1 MQSVLALDEEFEGC
15 AELKIGLS
23 STSVLQ
29 LRMTATDLPPEASS
43 SQREK
48 THISHQPLAWRN
60 WHRKIN
66 WLNTI
71 LVVLIPLFGL
81 YLARTTPLTP
91 STLLWSITYYAM
103 TAFGITG
110 GYHRLWSHRCY
121 SARLPLRLFLAFTG
135 AGAIQGSIRWWSA
148 NHRAHHRW
156 TDTMKDPYS
165 VMRGLLFS
173 HIGWM
178 VLNNDPKVKGR
189 TDVSDLD
196 GDPVVVFQHKHY
208 GKCLLFAAWIFPC
221 LVAGLGWGDWWGGL
235 VYAGVLRACLVQQA
249 TFCVN
254 SLAHWIGE
262 QPFDDRR
269 SPRDHVLTALVTMG
283 EGYHNFHHEF
293 PSDYRNA
300 IIWYQ
305 YDPTKWLIY
314 AMSRLPFF
322 PLSYNLKTFRS
333 NEIEK
338 GRLQQQ
344 QKALDC
350 KRSKLDWGVP
360 ISQLPVLSWDDFKAQ
375 SSAHGAA
382 LVAIAGVIHDVSG
395 FIAEHPG
402 GQALIRSA
410 IGKDATA
417 LFNGGVY
424 NHTNSAHNL
433 LSTMRVGVL
442 RGGQE
447 VEIWKMGATANEHL
461 LKSEKSF
468 VLPMGE
474 HATRVAPPAVAATA
488 A

>member
-1 MQSVLALDEEFEGC
+1 M
-15 AELKIGLS
+15 AEPAPRPSLLTPA
-23 STSVLQ
+23 STPKP
-29 LRMTATDLPPEASS
+29 TAAQKAS
-43 SQREK
+43 
-48 THISHQPLAWRN
+48 HIQYQDVTVRN
-60 WHRKIN
+60 WYKKIN
-66 WLNTI
+66 WLNTT
-71 LVVLIPLFGL
+71 LVVVVPLYGL
-81 YLARTTPLTP
+81 YLACHTRLTRA
-91 STLLWSITYYAM
+91 TLVWSIAYYFF

-121 SARLPLRLFLAFTG
+121 AARLPLRLFLAFVG
-135 AGAIQGSIRWWSA
+135 AGAVQGSIRWWSA

-156 TDTMKDPYS
+156 TDTAKDPYS
-165 VMRGLLFS
+165 VMRGLVFS

-196 GDPVVVFQHKHY
+196 ADWVVVWQHRHY
-208 GKCLLFAAWIFPC
+208 GKCLLFTAWVFPC
-221 LVAGLGWGDWWGGL
+221 VVAGLGWGDWWGGL
-235 VYAGVLRACLVQQA
+235 VYAGILRACFVQQA

-269 SPRDHVLTALVTMG
+269 SPRDHVLTALVTLG

-305 YDPTKWLIY
+305 YDPTKWLIF
-314 AMSRLPFF
+314 ALSRIRI
-322 PLSYNLKTFRS
+322 PLFMPPLAYNLKTFRD

-338 GRLQQQ
+338 GRVQQL
-344 QKALDC
+344 QKAVD
-350 KRSKLDWGVP
+350 RRRAKLDWGVP
-360 ISQLPVLSWDDFKAQ
+360 LARLPVVDWDDFKARC
-375 SSAHGAA
+375 ADGAQ
-382 LVAIAGVIHDVSG
+382 LVAVAGVIHDVES

-402 GQALIRSA
+402 GRALIASA
-410 IGKDATA
+410 VGKDATA

-424 NHTNSAHNL
+424 EHSNAAHNL

-447 VEIWKMGATANEHL
+447 VEVWKTEWSRLERDTKGAAV
-461 LKSEKSF
+461 KRA
-468 VLPMGE
+468 GE
-474 HATRVAPPAVAATA
+474 QITRVGAPVAAAVAA
-488 A
+488 

>member
-1 MQSVLALDEEFEGC
+1 MAGPGPSG
-15 AELKIGLS
+15 
-23 STSVLQ
+23 
-29 LRMTATDLPPEASS
+29 P
-43 SQREK
+43 
-48 THISHQPLAWRN
+48 THIGNQRFTLAN
-60 WHRKIN
+60 WHKKIN
-66 WLNTI
+66 WLNTT
-71 LVVLIPLFGL
+71 LVVLIPLLGI
-81 YLARTTPLTP
+81 YLAWSTPLTLP
-91 STLLWSITYYAM
+91 TFLWSIVYYFA

-121 SARLPLRLFLAFTG
+121 SARLPLRLVLAFTG

-165 VMRGLLFS
+165 VMRGLVFS

-196 GDPVVVFQHKHY
+196 NDPVVVFQHKHY
-208 GKCLLFAAWIFPC
+208 GKCLLVAAWVFPTV
-221 LVAGLGWGDWWGGL
+221 VAGLGWGDWWGGL
-235 VYAGVLRACLVQQA
+235 VYAGIMRACFVQQA

-300 IIWYQ
+300 INWYQ
-305 YDPTKWLIY
+305 YDPTKWLIWL
-314 AMSRLPFF
+314 MSRLPMF
-322 PLSYNLKTFRS
+322 PQTYNLKTFRS

-344 QKALDC
+344 QKALDR
-350 KRSKLDWGVP
+350 KRSRLDWGVAL
-360 ISQLPVLSWDDFKAQ
+360 SQLPVISWDDFVAQ
-375 SSAHGAA
+375 SSDDGVR
-382 LVAIAGVIHDVSG
+382 LVAIAGVIHDVSA
-395 FIAEHPG
+395 FISEHPG
-402 GQALIRSA
+402 GKALINSA

-417 LFNGGVY
+417 MFNGGVY
-424 NHTNSAHNL
+424 EHSNAAHNL
-433 LSTMRVGVL
+433 LSTMRVAIL

-447 VEIWKMGATANEHL
+447 VEVWKRGADERGMKDLRGAFA
-461 LKSEKSF
+461 SA
-468 VLPMGE
+468 GE
-474 HATRVAPPAVAATA
+474 QITRVPAPVAAAVAA
-488 A
+488 

>member
-1 MQSVLALDEEFEGC
+1 MAAADAPSE
-15 AELKIGLS
+15 
-23 STSVLQ
+23 
-29 LRMTATDLPPEASS
+29 PSS
-43 SQREK
+43 SHQEL
-48 THISHQPLAWRN
+48 HISNQSLTWKN
-60 WHRKIN
+60 WYRKIN
-66 WLNTI
+66 WLNTT
-71 LVVLIPLFGL
+71 LVVVAPFYGL
-81 YLARTTPLTP
+81 HLARSTPLTLP
-91 STLLWSITYYAM
+91 TLLWSVIYYAM

-178 VLNNDPKVKGR
+178 ILKTDPKIKGR

-196 GDPVVVFQHKHY
+196 SDPVVVFQHAHY
-208 GKCLLFAAWIFPC
+208 GKCLLVAAWIFPS
-221 LVAGLGWGDWWGGL
+221 VVSGLGWGDWWGGL
-235 VYAGVLRACLVQQA
+235 VYAGLIRACLVQQA

-262 QPFDDRR
+262 QPFDDRI
-269 SPRDHVLTALVTMG
+269 SPRDSLIVALVTLG

-314 AMSRLPFF
+314 AMSRIPVF

-333 NEIEK
+333 NEILK
-338 GRLQQQ
+338 GRLQQR
-344 QKALDC
+344 QKALDR
-350 KRSKLDWGVP
+350 KRVGLDWGVP
-360 ISQLPVLSWDDFKAQ
+360 ISQLPVLSWDDFTAQ
-375 SSAHGAA
+375 ASAHGAA
-382 LVAIAGVIHDVSG
+382 LVAIAGVIHDISG
-395 FIAEHPG
+395 FTAEHPG
-402 GQALIRSA
+402 GKALINSA

-424 NHTNSAHNL
+424 EHSNAAHNL

-447 VEIWKMGATANEHL
+447 VEVWKRGVGGKGLDTGRGRATL
-461 LKSEKSF
+461 I
-468 VLPMGE
+468 GE
-474 HATRVAPPAVAATA
+474 QVTRVVAPLAAA

>member
-1 MQSVLALDEEFEGC
+1 MPVSEARPEV
-15 AELKIGLS
+15 
-23 STSVLQ
+23 
-29 LRMTATDLPPEASS
+29 DLLHKPL
-43 SQREK
+43 
-48 THISHQPLAWRN
+48 HISQQPLTWKN
-60 WHRKIN
+60 WYQKIN
-66 WLNTI
+66 WLNTT
-71 LVVLIPLFGL
+71 LVVFIPLFGL
-81 YLARTTPLTP
+81 YLARSTPLTLP
-91 STLLWSITYYAM
+91 TLLWSITYYAM

-178 VLNNDPKVKGR
+178 VLNSDPKVKGR

-196 GDPVVVFQHKHY
+196 SDPVVMFQHKHY
-208 GKCLLFAAWIFPC
+208 GKCLLVAAWIFPSV
-221 LVAGLGWGDWWGGL
+221 VAGLGWGDWWGGL
-235 VYAGVLRACLVQQA
+235 VYAGLIRACFVQQA

-314 AMSRLPFF
+314 AMSRIPLF

-344 QKALDC
+344 QKALNQ
-350 KRSKLDWGVP
+350 KRSALDWGVP

-375 SSAHGAA
+375 ATANGAA
-382 LVAIAGVIHDVSG
+382 LIAIAGVIHDVSG

-402 GQALIRSA
+402 GKALINSA
-410 IGKDATA
+410 VGKDATA

-424 NHTNSAHNL
+424 EHLNAAHNL

-447 VEIWKMGATANEHL
+447 VEIWKRGSNVNGKL
-461 LKSEKSF
+461 LESEKEY
-468 VLPMGE
+468 LLHIGE
-474 HATRVAPPAVAATA
+474 QVTRVAAPLAAATA

>member
-1 MQSVLALDEEFEGC
+1 MTAATDLAPD
-15 AELKIGLS
+15 S
-23 STSVLQ
+23 STSAQ
-29 LRMTATDLPPEASS
+29 TER
-43 SQREK
+43 
-48 THISHQPLAWRN
+48 HISRQPLTWTN
-60 WHRKIN
+60 WYRKIN
-66 WLNTI
+66 WLNTS
-71 LVVLIPLFGL
+71 LVVLIPLYGI
-81 YLARTTPLTP
+81 YLACSTPLTLP
-91 STLLWSITYYAM
+91 TLLWSVAYYAM

-121 SARLPLRLFLAFTG
+121 SARLPLRVFLAFTG

-156 TDTMKDPYS
+156 TDTAKDPYS

-178 VLNNDPKVKGR
+178 VLHNDPKVKGR

-196 GDPVVVFQHKHY
+196 SDPVVVFQHRHY
-208 GKCLLFAAWIFPC
+208 GKCLLVAAWIFPC
-221 LVAGLGWGDWWGGL
+221 VVAGLGWGDWWGGL
-235 VYAGVLRACLVQQA
+235 VYAGLIRACFVQQA

-314 AMSRLPFF
+314 AMSQMPFF

-344 QKALDC
+344 QKALDG
-350 KRSKLDWGVP
+350 KRSGLDWGVP
-360 ISQLPVLSWDDFKAQ
+360 ISQLPVLSWDEFKAQ
-375 SSAHGAA
+375 ACAHGAA

-402 GQALIRSA
+402 GKALISSA

-424 NHTNSAHNL
+424 EHSNAGHNL

-447 VEIWKMGATANEHL
+447 VEVWKRGARASEHVF
-461 LKSEKSF
+461 K
-468 VLPMGE
+468 GE
-474 HATRVAPPAVAATA
+474 QGHVSPIGEQVTRVARPLLAASA

>member
-1 MQSVLALDEEFEGC
+1 MAALDSIPEDK
-15 AELKIGLS
+15 ATS
-23 STSVLQ
+23 SKS
-29 LRMTATDLPPEASS
+29 
-43 SQREK
+43 
-48 THISHQPLAWRN
+48 THIQYQEVTFRN
-60 WHRKIN
+60 WYKKIN
-66 WLNTI
+66 WLNTT
-71 LVVLIPLFGL
+71 LVVLIPALGL
-81 YLARTTPLTP
+81 YLTRTTPLTRP
-91 STLLWSITYYAM
+91 TLIWSVLYYFC

-135 AGAIQGSIRWWSA
+135 AGAIQGSARWWSA

-178 VLNNDPKVKGR
+178 VLNSDPKVKGR

-196 GDPVVVFQHKHY
+196 SDPVVVWQHKHY
-208 GKCLLFAAWIFPC
+208 GKCLLFAAWIFPMI
-221 LVAGLGWGDWWGGL
+221 VAGLGWGDWWGGL
-235 VYAGVLRACLVQQA
+235 VYAGIIRACFVQQA

-269 SPRDHVLTALVTMG
+269 TPRDHVLTALVTMG

-314 AMSRLPFF
+314 LFSLGPF
-322 PLSYNLKTFRS
+322 PLAYSLKTFRS

-344 QKALDC
+344 QKALDK
-350 KRSKLDWGVP
+350 KRSGLDWGLP
-360 ISQLPVLSWDDFKAQ
+360 LSQLPVISWDGFQARCKE
-375 SSAHGAA
+375 SGEM
-382 LVAIAGVIHDVSG
+382 LVAVAGVIHDVSQ
-395 FIAEHPG
+395 FIEDHPG
-402 GQALIRSA
+402 GRSLIRSA
-410 IGKDATA
+410 VGKDGTGM
-417 LFNGGVY
+417 FNGGVY
-424 NHTNSAHNL
+424 EHSNAAHNL

-447 VEIWKMGATANEHL
+447 VEVWKKQRVDVLG
-461 LKSEKSF
+461 KSDILRQ
-468 VLPMGE
+468 V
-474 HATRVAPPAVAATA
+474 TRVERLVEGAVAA
-488 A
+488 

>member
-1 MQSVLALDEEFEGC
+1 MAV
-15 AELKIGLS
+15 
-23 STSVLQ
+23 STGSAVAAAPPTQQKQ
-29 LRMTATDLPPEASS
+29 L
-43 SQREK
+43 
-48 THISHQPLAWRN
+48 HISQQPLTFGN
-60 WHRKIN
+60 WYKKIN
-66 WLNTI
+66 WLNST
-71 LVVLIPLFGL
+71 LVVFIPLAGL
-81 YLARTTPLTP
+81 YLTTSTPLTRP
-91 STLLWSITYYAM
+91 TLIWTVLYYFL

-121 SARLPLRLFLAFTG
+121 SARLPLRLVLAFTG

-156 TDTMKDPYS
+156 TDTKKDPYDAL
-165 VMRGLLFS
+165 RGFVFS

-189 TDVSDLD
+189 TDISDLD
-196 GDPVVVFQHKHY
+196 SDPIVVFQHKHY
-208 GKCLLFAAWIFPC
+208 GKFLLFSAWGFPM

-235 VYAGVLRACLVQQA
+235 VYAGIMRACFVQQA

-269 SPRDHVLTALVTMG
+269 TPRDHMLTALVTMG

-314 AMSRLPFF
+314 LLANLPLF
-322 PLSYNLKTFRS
+322 PQTYNLKTFRS

-344 QKALDC
+344 QKALDR
-350 KRSKLDWGVP
+350 KRSTLDWGVP
-360 ISQLPVLSWDDFKAQ
+360 LAQLPVIDWDGFKARCEQ
-375 SSAHGAA
+375 HGAA
-382 LVAIAGVIHDVSG
+382 LVAVAGVIHDVSA
-395 FIAEHPG
+395 FVAEHPG
-402 GQALIRSA
+402 GRTLIKSA

-424 NHTNSAHNL
+424 EHSNAAHNL
-433 LSTMRVGVL
+433 LSTMRVGIL

-447 VEIWKMGATANEHL
+447 VEAWK
-461 LKSEKSF
+461 
-468 VLPMGE
+468 GE
-474 HATRVAPPAVAATA
+474 VARMAALDAKKGRVVPAGEQITRVQIPVSAATA

>member
-1 MQSVLALDEEFEGC
+1 MAASDPSTGKPSTPK
-15 AELKIGLS
+15 EL
-23 STSVLQ
+23 
-29 LRMTATDLPPEASS
+29 
-43 SQREK
+43 
-48 THISHQPLAWRN
+48 HISAQPVTFAN
-60 WHRKIN
+60 WYKKIN
-66 WLNTI
+66 WLNTT
-71 LVVLIPLFGL
+71 LVVLVPTYGL
-81 YLARTTPLTP
+81 YLARSTPLTRP
-91 STLLWSITYYAM
+91 TLLWSILYYFM

-121 SARLPLRLFLAFTG
+121 SARLPVRLFLAFTG

-189 TDVSDLD
+189 TDISDLD
-196 GDPVVVFQHKHY
+196 SDPIVVFQHRHY
-208 GKCLLFAAWIFPC
+208 GKMLLFAAWIFPAM
-221 LVAGLGWGDWWGGL
+221 VAGLGWGDWWGGF
-235 VYAGVLRACLVQQA
+235 VYAGIIRACFVQQA

-305 YDPTKWLIY
+305 YDPTKWLIWI
-314 AMSRLPFF
+314 MSIIPLF
-322 PLSYNLKTFRS
+322 PLTYDLKTFRS

-344 QKALDC
+344 QKALDQ

-360 ISQLPVLSWDDFKAQ
+360 LAQLPVISWDDFQAQ
-375 SSAHGAA
+375 ASANGAA
-382 LVAIAGVIHDVSG
+382 LVAIAGVIHDVSP
-395 FIAEHPG
+395 FIADHPG
-402 GQALIRSA
+402 GKTLIKSV
-410 IGKDATA
+410 IGKDGTA
-417 LFNGGVY
+417 VFNGGVY
-424 NHTNSAHNL
+424 EHSNAAHNL
-433 LSTMRVGVL
+433 LSTMRVGIL

-447 VEIWKMGATANEHL
+447 VEVWKTGTERASKDTKGNGVVRA
-461 LKSEKSF
+461 
-468 VLPMGE
+468 GDQI
-474 HATRVAPPAVAATA
+474 TRVAAPVAAAVAA
-488 A
+488 

>member
-1 MQSVLALDEEFEGC
+1 MAVSDPSVGGKPSIPK
-15 AELKIGLS
+15 EL
-23 STSVLQ
+23 
-29 LRMTATDLPPEASS
+29 
-43 SQREK
+43 
-48 THISHQPLAWRN
+48 HISAQPVTFAN
-60 WHRKIN
+60 WYKKIN
-66 WLNTI
+66 WLNTT
-71 LVVLIPLFGL
+71 LVVLVPTYGL
-81 YLARTTPLTP
+81 YLARSTPLTRP
-91 STLLWSITYYAM
+91 TLLWSILYYFM

-121 SARLPLRLFLAFTG
+121 SARLPVRLFLAFTG

-189 TDVSDLD
+189 TDISDLD
-196 GDPVVVFQHKHY
+196 SDPIVVFQHRHY
-208 GKCLLFAAWIFPC
+208 GKLLLFAAWIFPAI
-221 LVAGLGWGDWWGGL
+221 VAGLGWGDWWGGL
-235 VYAGVLRACLVQQA
+235 VYAGIIRACFVQQA

-269 SPRDHVLTALVTMG
+269 SPRDHMLTALVTMG

-305 YDPTKWLIY
+305 YDPTKWLIWI
-314 AMSRLPFF
+314 MSIIPLF
-322 PLSYNLKTFRS
+322 PLTYDLKTFRS

-344 QKALDC
+344 QKALDQ
-350 KRSKLDWGVP
+350 KRSTLDWGVP
-360 ISQLPVLSWDDFKAQ
+360 LAQLPVISWDDFQAQ
-375 SSAHGAA
+375 ASANGAA
-382 LVAIAGVIHDVSG
+382 LVAIAGVIHDVSP
-395 FIAEHPG
+395 FIADHPG
-402 GQALIRSA
+402 GKTLIKSA
-410 IGKDATA
+410 VGKDATA
-417 LFNGGVY
+417 IFNGGVY
-424 NHTNSAHNL
+424 EHSNAAHNL
-433 LSTMRVGVL
+433 LSTMRVGIL

-447 VEIWKMGATANEHL
+447 VEVWKTGVERASKDTKGNGVVRA
-461 LKSEKSF
+461 
-468 VLPMGE
+468 GDQI
-474 HATRVAPPAVAATA
+474 TRVVTPVAAAVAA
-488 A
+488 